1 MNLIIIQ
8 SLPTNINLQSVNDKD
23 RKELVISVVLCNVG
37 FGSWDALVNYFC
49 TQLKAWKIGLAFIF
63 QAFIHVFINNFYKY

>member
-23 RKELVISVVLCNVG
+23 RKELVTAVAMFDVG
-37 FGSWDALVNYFC
+37 FGSLDALVNYFC
-49 TQLKAWKIGLAFIF
+49 TQSKALELMM
-63 QAFIHVFINNFYKY
+63 